1 MSKSRK
7 IRKVFNSGGSK
18 QLVDDYTNKIKII
31 GLGSAGCDI
40 INHLCNL
47 GIVGI
52 DFIVC
57 TSDEQLIDS
66 SRISSKIRLID
77 RVAVDMDQLFD
88 LVDFTVCDIIMDSNA
103 EVVLIINEIGKTT
116 EAVIVSEIAR
126 VAKKRGIIT
135 VGIVLNTLFPEAK
148 ESNLDIDK
156 LLKEFDSSLVIDRNK
171 SKESKTIPDL
181 DSHLSQMNESVAS
194 VVKGIAAIILEP
206 QFDRNDI
213 KTVLCDNNR
222 IFAGFAVASGKN
234 RVIKAFVSALTS
246 SQLRKNNMAN
256 IKNVLLLFTSGTIV
270 LTIDEIGEI
279 IDYFQAAAGYNASIT
294 VAVSEDMKLDTSLSI
309 AIIAS

>member
-1 MSKSRK
+1 MAKSRK
-7 IRKVFNSGGSK
+7 EKGTFNTGDSN
-18 QLVDDYTNKIKII
+18 QLLDGYDRKIKIRS
-31 GLGSAGCDI
+31 LGSAGCGI
-40 INHLCNL
+40 VNYLHSL
-47 GIVGI
+47 GIGAV
-52 DFIVC
+52 DFVLC
-57 TSDEQLIDS
+57 TPDEQLSDS
-66 SRISSKIRLID
+66 SRIPNKISFKNQ
-77 RVAVDMDQLFD
+77 VAVDMEQPM
-88 LVDFTVCDIIMDSNA
+88 DFIVHNVCYAVMDSDA
-103 EVVLIINEIGKTT
+103 EVLLVLTETGEITKS
-116 EAVIVSEIAR
+116 AIVSNIAL
-126 VAKKRGIIT
+126 VAKERGVIT
-135 VGIVLNTLFPEAK
+135 VGVVFNTLFTEVK
-148 ESNLDIDK
+148 ESVLDIDK
-156 LLKEFDSSLVIDRNK
+156 FCSQFDSSLVIDRNK

-206 QFDRNDI
+206 RFDRNDI

-309 AIIAS
+309 AIIAL

>member
-1 MSKSRK
+1 MSKSIK

-31 GLGSAGCDI
+31 SLGSSGYDI
-40 INHLCNL
+40 TNHLCNL

-52 DFIVC
+52 DFSVC
-57 TSDEQLIDS
+57 TSDEQFIDS
-66 SRISSKIRLID
+66 SRIKSKIRLLD
-77 RVAVDMDQLFD
+77 RVAVDMDQLLD

-246 SQLRKNNMAN
+246 SQLRKNKMVN

-309 AIIAS
+309 AIIAL

>member
-156 LLKEFDSSLVIDRNK
+156 LLKEFDSSLVIDLNK
-171 SKESKTIPDL
+171 SKKYKTIPDVDL
-181 DSHLSQMNESVAS
+181 CLLKMKEAVAS
-194 VVKGIAAIILEP
+194 VIKGITA
-206 QFDRNDI
+206 
-213 KTVLCDNNR
+213 
-222 IFAGFAVASGKN
+222 
-234 RVIKAFVSALTS
+234 
-246 SQLRKNNMAN
+246 
-256 IKNVLLLFTSGTIV
+256 IV
-270 LTIDEIGEI
+270 L
-279 IDYFQAAAGYNASIT
+279 QP
-294 VAVSEDMKLDTSLSI
+294 
-309 AIIAS
+309 